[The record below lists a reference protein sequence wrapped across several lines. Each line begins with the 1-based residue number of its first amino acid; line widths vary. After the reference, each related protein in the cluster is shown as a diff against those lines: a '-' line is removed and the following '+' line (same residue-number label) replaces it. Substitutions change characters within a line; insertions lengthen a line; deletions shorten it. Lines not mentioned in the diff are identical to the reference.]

1 MGNYQSNE
9 IKYDKFSSG
18 DAICS
23 ICISNTVLSRL
34 EPCKHLFCDN
44 CLNEYI
50 EDCILNRATE
60 VTCPEFKCNFLL
72 NIASIMKYVKSNAL
86 FKIYYNK
93 LVQNIILRD
102 ENFKQCPT
110 TNCSHIAVKH
120 NLKLQKLNTNIA
132 SVVSCVCNKTWCF
145 DCQNEEHW
153 PASCELFERY
163 QQQFKKDLGIICD
176 QYGHIYR
183 TNVHYGK
190 CPYCVSPINKNG
202 GCNHISCVC
211 GEHLCWKCLKPLHD
225 WEEECSEAIGSEK
238 IFTSLDILDQS
249 ASATVKV
256 FRNATKF
263 KIMRKE
269 LSVLRT
275 KLKLKR
281 SAS

>member
-1 MGNYQSNE
+1 M
-9 IKYDKFSSG
+9 
-18 DAICS
+18 
-23 ICISNTVLSRL
+23 
-34 EPCKHLFCDN
+34 H
-44 CLNEYI
+44 
-50 EDCILNRATE
+50 
-60 VTCPEFKCNFLL
+60 
-72 NIASIMKYVKSNAL
+72 
-86 FKIYYNK
+86 
-93 LVQNIILRD
+93 
-102 ENFKQCPT
+102 
-110 TNCSHIAVKH
+110 H
-120 NLKLQKLNTNIA
+120 
-132 SVVSCVCNKTWCF
+132 
-145 DCQNEEHW
+145 
-153 PASCELFERY
+153 
-163 QQQFKKDLGIICD
+163 
-176 QYGHIYR
+176 
-183 TNVHYGK
+183 GK

-238 IFTSLDILDQS
+238 IFTGLDILDQS

>member
-9 IKYDKFSSG
+9 IKHDKFSSG

-50 EDCILNRATE
+50 EECILNRATE

-120 NLKLQKLNTNIA
+120 NLKLQKLNTNTRQSFHVFAIKLGA
-132 SVVSCVCNKTWCF
+132 LIVKMKNTGLPAVSYLKDINNSLKKTW
-145 DCQNEEHW
+145 E
-153 PASCELFERY
+153 
-163 QQQFKKDLGIICD
+163 
-176 QYGHIYR
+176 
-183 TNVHYGK
+183 
-190 CPYCVSPINKNG
+190 
-202 GCNHISCVC
+202 
-211 GEHLCWKCLKPLHD
+211 
-225 WEEECSEAIGSEK
+225 
-238 IFTSLDILDQS
+238 
-249 ASATVKV
+249 
-256 FRNATKF
+256 
-263 KIMRKE
+263 
-269 LSVLRT
+269 
-275 KLKLKR
+275 
-281 SAS
+281 